1 MNSVAG
7 MDNISRRS
15 VLSAG
20 LGAGLVAA
28 WPGAAV
34 AVSTADDAGLRT
46 DPFQLGIASG
56 EPWPDGFVIWTRLAV
71 DPVAGDGLGGMPS
84 RNVSVAWEVAED
96 AGMRT
101 VVARGVEQARIE
113 TAHSVHVE
121 LRGLRPGREY
131 FYRFRTGRHLS
142 AVGRTLTSPARHETP
157 AALAMAFASCAQYEH
172 GYFTAYARLAQ
183 DHPDLV
189 LHLGDYLYEYK
200 KDSYVIG
207 GGNPRD
213 HEGPE
218 TVNLAGYRQRH
229 AQYKA
234 DADLQAAHAV
244 APWLV
249 VWDDHEVD
257 NNWADDVP
265 ENRDAGQLND
275 TTEHFRQR
283 RAAAFQAYYENMP
296 LRRSSVPAGADMK
309 IYRRLQWGQLANFHM
324 MDTRQYRDDQLAGDG
339 WKKNVAE
346 RLAEDRTI
354 TGAEQEKWLLDG
366 FRNSTQRW
374 DILGQQ
380 VFFAERDRNRAR
392 RSTTSPWTA
401 GTATPP
407 RAAASRRAGWTP
419 TCATLWF
426 SPATCTATGP
436 TTLKVDYK
444 DPASPVVGS
453 ELVCTSITST
463 RQRHR
468 LHHGRHDGLEP
479 APEVLQRQPRLR
491 EHPHHQGRHDRRL
504 PHAGLRHDTGRGR
517 EHEGI
522 IQDPRRGAGAAV
534 ARATGLPAL
543 TQMQLGRWST
553 LDLYR
558 ARPRAYSSPR
568 SAQSGRR
575 GNHVG
580 LLVHR
585 ANSTSRAKPA

>member
-1 MNSVAG
+1 
-7 MDNISRRS
+7 MDNISRRT
-15 VLSAG
+15 LISAG
-20 LGAGLVAA
+20 LGAGIVAA
-28 WPGAAV
+28 LPGAAV

-46 DPFQLGIASG
+46 NPFLLGIASG
-56 EPWPDGFVIWTRLAV
+56 EPWPDGFVLWTRLALN
-71 DPVAGDGLGGMPS
+71 PVAEDGLGGMPA
-84 RNVSVAWEVAED
+84 RNVAVQWEVAED
-96 AGMRT
+96 EGMRR
-101 VVARGVEQARIE
+101 VVARGVEHARIE

-121 LRGLRPGREY
+121 LRGLKAGREY

-142 AVGRTLTSPARHETP
+142 PVGRTLTSPSLHETP

-172 GYFTAYARLAQ
+172 GYFTAYRRLAE

-200 KDSYVIG
+200 KGSYVIG

-218 TVNLAGYRQRH
+218 TVALETYRQRH

-234 DADLQAAHAV
+234 DADLQAAHAI
-244 APWLV
+244 APWAV

-265 ENRDAGQLND
+265 ENSDAGQLND

-296 LRRSSVPAGADMK
+296 LRPSSLPAGPDMK
-309 IYRRLQWGQLANFHM
+309 IYRRIQWGQLANFHM

-374 DILGQQ
+374 DVLGQQ
-380 VFFAERDRNRAR
+380 VFFAERDRAQALDVDDV
-392 RSTTSPWTA
+392 SMDGWDGYVS
-401 GTATPP
+401 
-407 RAAASRRAGWTP
+407 SRRRITKGWVD
-419 TCATLWF
+419 AKVRNAVVL
-426 SPATCTATGP
+426 TGDVHRNWANDV
-436 TTLKVDYK
+436 KVDYK

-463 RQRHR
+463 
-468 LHHGRHDGLEP
+468 GDGTGSTTDPVMAWNPHLKFYNDNRGYVNTRITKDSMTADFRVLDHVTTP
-479 APEVLQRQPRLR
+479 GAPVSTKASFEIRDGVPGLQ
-491 EHPHHQGRHDRRL
+491 
-504 PHAGLRHDTGRGR
+504 ARG
-517 EHEGI
+517 
-522 IQDPRRGAGAAV
+522 
-534 ARATGLPAL
+534 
-543 TQMQLGRWST
+543 
-553 LDLYR
+553 
-558 ARPRAYSSPR
+558 
-568 SAQSGRR
+568 
-575 GNHVG
+575 
-580 LLVHR
+580 
-585 ANSTSRAKPA
+585 